1 MRAMLSILPILF
13 ATPAGAQI
21 WDGGRAAMREMPA
34 APNATFDRDLSDANR
49 SIRDG
54 RRRGDLSRAEARTLR
69 AESAMIERLAQQAR
83 AGGPAWSNT
92 AALDERARA
101 FGAQVAAARA
111 RRR

>member
-1 MRAMLSILPILF
+1 MRVILPILLL
-13 ATPAGAQI
+13 AIAAPASAQI
-21 WDGGRAAMREMPA
+21 WDGGRSAVREMPA
-34 APNATFDRDLSDANR
+34 APSTSFDRDLNDANR

-69 AESAMIERLAQQAR
+69 AESAMIERLVKQAR
-83 AGGPAWSNT
+83 AGGPAWANT
-92 AALDERARA
+92 TALDERARA

>member
-1 MRAMLSILPILF
+1 MRFVLPMLMLVL
-13 ATPAGAQI
+13 AAPANAQI
-21 WDGGRAAMREMPA
+21 WDGGHSAVREMPA
-34 APNATFDRDLSDANR
+34 APRPSFDRDLNDANR

-54 RRRGDLSRAEARTLR
+54 RRRGDFSRAEARTLR

-83 AGGPAWSNT
+83 AGGPAWANS